1 MDKIFSSYL
10 KFESPKSNK
19 EGVIGYLVILL
30 YLIGI
35 FPILGIP
42 FSLPFF
48 LAAII
53 PGVLITCWGIIY
65 IIDPYKYEKSYYL
78 YIGVYGVVNTYVFF
92 VSIQK
97 MLYINLKINGLVPF
111 LFNVILFILL
121 IGGMNW
127 MNWKALYSETY
138 YKLQQKKSIPVGWA
152 SLAGASYMLGQ
163 IILSVVYTDSGI
175 SILIIVC
182 LSLLSLFPAF
192 LSINIHRYFFIRK
205 HKDKVLEIYPTY
217 GLPAD
222 ERLGNKKKIRKRRKK
237 KEERRKKGK

>member
-1 MDKIFSSYL
+1 MTNVFSSYL
-10 KFESPKSNK
+10 KFESPKQNK
-19 EGVIGYLVILL
+19 QSIIGNFLLFL

-35 FPILGIP
+35 LPLLGEP
-42 FSLPFF
+42 FSMPFF

-53 PGVLITCWGIIY
+53 PTLLITIWGMIY
-65 IIDPYKYEKSYYL
+65 IFDPYKYEKSYYL
-78 YIGVYGVVNTYVFF
+78 FLGIYGIINTYVYF

-97 MLYINLKINGLVPF
+97 LLYINLEIDSWAPF

-138 YKLQQKKSIPVGWA
+138 YKLQQKTSIPVGWA
-152 SLAGASYMLGQ
+152 SIAGASYIIGQ

-182 LSLLSLFPAF
+182 LSLLSLFTAF
-192 LSINIHRYFFIRK
+192 LSINIHRYFFIK
-205 HKDKVLEIYPTY
+205 KNMEKVQEMFPDF
-217 GLPAD
+217 GLPKE
-222 ERLGNKKKIRKRRKK
+222 ERYKKRKK
-237 KEERRKKGK
+237 KY

>member
-1 MDKIFSSYL
+1 MTNIFSSYL
-10 KFESPKSNK
+10 RFETPKQNMQS
-19 EGVIGYLVILL
+19 VIGYFLVFL

-35 FPILGIP
+35 LPLLAIP

-48 LAAII
+48 LAAIV
-53 PGVLITCWGIIY
+53 PAVFITFWGTIY
-65 IIDPYKYEKSYYL
+65 IIAPYKFEKSYYL
-78 YIGVYGVVNTYVFF
+78 FLGVYGVVNTYVYF

-97 MLYINLKINGLVPF
+97 MLYINLEIDSLGPF

-138 YKLQQKKSIPVGWA
+138 YKLQQKSSIPVGWA
-152 SLAGASYMLGQ
+152 SIAGASYILGQ

-182 LSLLSLFPAF
+182 LSILSLFTAF
-192 LSINIHRYFFIRK
+192 LSINIHLYFFINK
-205 HKDKVLEIYPTY
+205 NMEKVKEMFPEF
-217 GLPAD
+217 GLPKD
-222 ERLGNKKKIRKRRKK
+222 ERRENKSKKKKK
-237 KEERRKKGK
+237 KMNVKK